1 MGETRHMSADWMPG
15 AAVAAVMSGVGALLN
30 WRVASA
36 KKEGRGET
44 EIKQLETEGTGL
56 RQDMRDL
63 REDLRA
69 GAAEMRSLNAL
80 VIKLQASQD
89 VLNHMQAKA
98 LDAICAKQ
106 EEHAKLIGD
115 VFQSMAVVNE
125 LLKRKGMFE

>member
-1 MGETRHMSADWMPG
+1 MSADWMPG

-44 EIKQLETEGTGL
+44 EIKQLETDGTGL

-89 VLNHMQAKA
+89 VLNHMQTKG
-98 LDAICAKQ
+98 LESVVRKQ
-106 EEHAKLIGD
+106 EEHGALLND
-115 VFQSMAVVNE
+115 VCGSMRIVNE
-125 LLKRKGMFE
+125 LLRRKGFLD

>member
-1 MGETRHMSADWMPG
+1 MGATRHMSADWLPG
-15 AAVAAVMSGVGALLN
+15 AAVAAVMSGVGSLLS

-36 KKEGRGET
+36 QKEGRGET
-44 EIKQLETEGTGL
+44 EIRQLESEGTGL
-56 RQDMRDL
+56 RQDIRDL

-98 LDAICAKQ
+98 LDAICQRQ
-106 EEHAKLIGD
+106 EEHGRLIADNAK
-115 VFQSMAVVNE
+115 SMAIVNE
-125 LLKRKGMFE
+125 LLKQKGMME